1 MPAVAEGSGREGRLP
16 AHKTWGMTLAL
27 LGPLGGDIHR
37 PVSRVA
43 AQPSRWGAG
52 VGGSPLPTPSQRR
65 WGRQLEAPIPA
76 ASAPPREVSHYL
88 A

>member
-52 VGGSPLPTPSQRR
+52 VGGVTPTHSISAEVGPPAGSPHSSRLGTS
-65 WGRQLEAPIPA
+65 
-76 ASAPPREVSHYL
+76 
-88 A
+88 